1 MPQIGIRAPRSPAP
15 HRRPRSSSSSAV
27 GWRWVAVGLR
37 AQQRSVGSAQRCPP
51 TTAPAPT
58 QHRGGD
64 NGDKRHPQRR
74 RPHEAAVPGGQRWGG
89 AEQRFPAAPHP
100 PPPPPTAQPLPRR
113 SRRPP
118 SPIALLDDLR
128 PSWQSCAHSTHLTLR
143 CRGGSGRLSASSP
156 PPLPWA
162 GGTAGIPG
170 TEEDTGS
177 PSQQHRGLGGN
188 RQHPEVPGTS
198 GGGRPFSAPQGWVT
212 VRT

>member
-15 HRRPRSSSSSAV
+15 HRRPRSSSSSTV

-156 PPLPWA
+156 PLCHGLAAPQGSPALRRTPGAPHSSIGAWGA
-162 GGTAGIPG
+162 TGSTQRCRALRGG
-170 TEEDTGS
+170 GS
-177 PSQQHRGLGGN
+177 PSQPHRDG
-188 RQHPEVPGTS
+188 
-198 GGGRPFSAPQGWVT
+198 
-212 VRT
+212 